1 MSINRERTQ
10 KYWNPVGVPHKNTKM
25 NTIILVIALLATLAL
40 AGLIF
45 YLLVK
50 RYFENVQKERL
61 LQMKIDERRET
72 LKVVTPIRLQAY
84 ERMALFLERISPDS
98 LVLRCW
104 QPGMDL
110 KLLQG
115 VMTKNI
121 RDEWEHNLSQQVY
134 LDADTWVHIREAKD
148 EMINLVNSS
157 AVTLTDTDDPT
168 RLAASI
174 FASAAQQRPTDRA
187 LEMLHKEINELF

>member
-1 MSINRERTQ
+1 M
-10 KYWNPVGVPHKNTKM
+10 KYLL
-25 NTIILVIALLATLAL
+25 LVLAVLATIALT
-40 AGLIF
+40 GLIF

-50 RYFENVQKERL
+50 RYFDNQQKQQM

-72 LKVVTPIRLQAY
+72 LRTVTPIRLQAY
-84 ERMALFLERISPDS
+84 ERMALFLERISPNS
-98 LVLRCW
+98 LVLRCY

-134 LDADTWVHIREAKD
+134 LSPELWASIREAKD
-148 EMINLVNSS
+148 ETINLVNSS
-157 AVTLTDTDDPT
+157 AVSLTDTTDPT
-168 RLAASI
+168 RLAATI
-174 FASAAQQRPTDRA
+174 FASAADRSPVENA
-187 LEMLHKEINELF
+187 LDAMHNELKELFG

>member
-1 MSINRERTQ
+1 MI
-10 KYWNPVGVPHKNTKM
+10 KDM
-25 NTIILVIALLATLAL
+25 FLLIFAVLAMLAL
-40 AGLIF
+40 AGGLF
-45 YLLVK
+45 YLLAK
-50 RYFENVQKERL
+50 RYFENQQKQQL
-61 LQMKIDERRET
+61 LQMKLDERRET

-84 ERMALFLERISPDS
+84 ERLALFLERISPNS
-98 LVLRCW
+98 LVLRCY

-134 LDADTWVHIREAKD
+134 VSEELWTHVREAKD
-148 EMINLVNSS
+148 EMVNLVNSA
-157 AVTLTDTDDPT
+157 AVGLADTTDPT

-174 FASAAQQRPTDRA
+174 FASAADRMPTNDA
-187 LEMLHKEINELF
+187 LSALHNELKELFG

>member
-1 MSINRERTQ
+1 MQIL
-10 KYWNPVGVPHKNTKM
+10 
-25 NTIILVIALLATLAL
+25 IIVVAMLATMAL
-40 AGLIF
+40 AGGMM

-50 RYFENVQKERL
+50 RYFDNEQKERL
-61 LQMKIDERRET
+61 LQMKIDEWRET

-98 LVLRCW
+98 LVLRCY

-134 LDADTWVHIREAKD
+134 LAPGTWARIREAKD
-148 EMINLVNSS
+148 EMVNLVNSS

-168 RLAASI
+168 RLAATI
-174 FASAAQQRPTDRA
+174 FASAAKHLPTDKA
-187 LEMLHKEINELF
+187 LEELHKEINELFG

>member
-1 MSINRERTQ
+1 M
-10 KYWNPVGVPHKNTKM
+10 KY
-25 NTIILVIALLATLAL
+25 LLLAL
-40 AGLIF
+40 AILAAFALAGAIF

-50 RYFENVQKERL
+50 RYFDNQQKERL

-98 LVLRCW
+98 LVLRCY

-134 LDADTWVHIREAKD
+134 LDPAVWARIREAKD

-168 RLAASI
+168 RLAATI
-174 FASAAQQRPTDRA
+174 FASAAQQKPTDSA
-187 LEMLHKEINELF
+187 LEELHKEINELF

>member
-1 MSINRERTQ
+1 
-10 KYWNPVGVPHKNTKM
+10 M
-25 NTIILVIALLATLAL
+25 NDTTIIMVLAILTIFAL
-40 AGLIF
+40 ACWVFFLA
-45 YLLVK
+45 K
-50 RYFENVQKERL
+50 RYFDNQQKERL

-134 LDADTWVHIREAKD
+134 IDTTTWANIREAKD

-187 LEMLHKEINELF
+187 LEILHKEINELF

>member
-1 MSINRERTQ
+1 MRIA
-10 KYWNPVGVPHKNTKM
+10 VFI
-25 NTIILVIALLATLAL
+25 IILVVAVLAAVAVT
-40 AGLIF
+40 GWIV

-50 RYFENVQKERL
+50 RYFDNRQKERL
-61 LQMKIDERRET
+61 LQMKLDERSET

-84 ERMALFLERISPDS
+84 ERMALFLERIAPSS

-134 LDADTWVHIREAKD
+134 LSPELWARIREAKD

-157 AVTLTDTDDPT
+157 AVSLTEESDPT
-168 RLAASI
+168 KLAATI
-174 FASAAQQRPTDRA
+174 FASAAQHSPCNTA
-187 LEMLHKEINELF
+187 LEAMHNEINELF

>member
-1 MSINRERTQ
+1 MQIL
-10 KYWNPVGVPHKNTKM
+10 
-25 NTIILVIALLATLAL
+25 IIVVAMLATMAL
-40 AGLIF
+40 AGGMM

-50 RYFENVQKERL
+50 RYFDNEQKERL

-72 LKVVTPIRLQAY
+72 LKMVTPIRLQAY

-98 LVLRCW
+98 LVLRCY

-134 LDADTWVHIREAKD
+134 LAPGTWARIREAKD
-148 EMINLVNSS
+148 EMVNLVNSS

-168 RLAASI
+168 RLATTI
-174 FASAAQQRPTDRA
+174 FASAAKHLPTDKA
-187 LEMLHKEINELF
+187 LEELHKEINELFG

>member
-1 MSINRERTQ
+1 MQIL
-10 KYWNPVGVPHKNTKM
+10 
-25 NTIILVIALLATLAL
+25 IIVVAMLATMAL
-40 AGLIF
+40 AGGMM

-50 RYFENVQKERL
+50 RYFDNEQKERL

-84 ERMALFLERISPDS
+84 ERMALFLERINPDS
-98 LVLRCW
+98 LVLRCY

-134 LDADTWVHIREAKD
+134 LAPGTWARIREAKD
-148 EMINLVNSS
+148 EMVNLVNSS

-168 RLAASI
+168 RLAATI
-174 FASAAQQRPTDRA
+174 FASAAKHLPTDKA
-187 LEMLHKEINELF
+187 LEELHKEINELFG

>member
-1 MSINRERTQ
+1 M
-10 KYWNPVGVPHKNTKM
+10 KY
-25 NTIILVIALLATLAL
+25 LLLAL
-40 AGLIF
+40 AILAAFALAGVIF

-50 RYFENVQKERL
+50 HYFDNQQKERL

-98 LVLRCW
+98 LVLRCY

-121 RDEWEHNLSQQVY
+121 RDEWEHNLSQQIY
-134 LDADTWVHIREAKD
+134 LDPTTWARIREAKD
-148 EMINLVNSS
+148 EMVNLVNSS

-168 RLAASI
+168 RLAATI
-174 FASAAQQRPTDRA
+174 FASAAKHLPTDKA
-187 LEMLHKEINELF
+187 LEELHKEINELFG

>member
-1 MSINRERTQ
+1 M
-10 KYWNPVGVPHKNTKM
+10 H
-25 NTIILVIALLATLAL
+25 IIIIVVAMLATMAL
-40 AGLIF
+40 AGGVM

-50 RYFENVQKERL
+50 RYFDNEQKERL

-98 LVLRCW
+98 LVLRCY

-134 LDADTWVHIREAKD
+134 LAPGTWARIREAKD
-148 EMINLVNSS
+148 EMVNLVNSS

-168 RLAASI
+168 RLAATI
-174 FASAAQQRPTDRA
+174 FASAAKHLPTDKA
-187 LEMLHKEINELF
+187 LEELHKEINELFG

>member
-1 MSINRERTQ
+1 MQIL
-10 KYWNPVGVPHKNTKM
+10 
-25 NTIILVIALLATLAL
+25 IIVVAMLATMAL
-40 AGLIF
+40 AGGMM

-50 RYFENVQKERL
+50 RYFDNEQKERL

-72 LKVVTPIRLQAY
+72 LKMVTPIRLQAY

-98 LVLRCW
+98 LVLRCY

-134 LDADTWVHIREAKD
+134 LAPGTWARIREAKD
-148 EMINLVNSS
+148 EMVNLVNSS

-174 FASAAQQRPTDRA
+174 FASAAKHLPTDKA
-187 LEMLHKEINELF
+187 LEELHKEINELFG

>member
-1 MSINRERTQ
+1 MKTT
-10 KYWNPVGVPHKNTKM
+10 VFVLVM
-25 NTIILVIALLATLAL
+25 VLAILGAVAIT
-40 AGLIF
+40 GWVV

-50 RYFENVQKERL
+50 RYFDNQQKQQL
-61 LQMKIDERRET
+61 LQIKMDERKET
-72 LKVVTPIRLQAY
+72 LRAVTPIRLQAY
-84 ERMALFLERISPDS
+84 ERMALFLERIAPGS
-98 LVLRCW
+98 LVLRCY

-134 LDADTWVHIREAKD
+134 LTPSLWANIREAKD

-157 AVTLTDTDDPT
+157 AVSLTDETDPT
-168 RLAASI
+168 RLAATI
-174 FASAAQQRPTDRA
+174 FASAAQHSPSDVA
-187 LEMLHKEINELF
+187 LEALSNEIHELFG

>member
-1 MSINRERTQ
+1 MQT
-10 KYWNPVGVPHKNTKM
+10 TF
-25 NTIILVIALLATLAL
+25 LL
-40 AGLIF
+40 I
-45 YLLVK
+45 LLVVSILSAIAITGWILFLLVR
-50 RYFENVQKERL
+50 RYFDNQQKERL

-134 LDADTWVHIREAKD
+134 IDAATWAIIREAKD

-187 LEMLHKEINELF
+187 LETLHKEINELF

>member
-1 MSINRERTQ
+1 MIHYLITTLA
-10 KYWNPVGVPHKNTKM
+10 V
-25 NTIILVIALLATLAL
+25 LATLAL
-40 AGLIF
+40 AGWIF

-50 RYFENVQKERL
+50 RYFDNQQKQQL
-61 LQMKIDERRET
+61 LQIKMDERKET
-72 LKVVTPIRLQAY
+72 LRAVTPIRLQAY
-84 ERMALFLERISPDS
+84 ERMALFLERIAPGS

-134 LDADTWVHIREAKD
+134 ITPALWTRIREAKD

-157 AVTLTDTDDPT
+157 AVSLTEETDPT

-174 FASAAQQRPTDRA
+174 FASAAQHSPCDVA
-187 LEMLHKEINELF
+187 LEALSDEVHELFG

>member
-1 MSINRERTQ
+1 M
-10 KYWNPVGVPHKNTKM
+10 KY
-25 NTIILVIALLATLAL
+25 LLLAL
-40 AGLIF
+40 AILAAFALAGAIF

-50 RYFENVQKERL
+50 RYFDNQQKERL

-98 LVLRCW
+98 LVLRCY

-134 LDADTWVHIREAKD
+134 LTPECWTRIREAKD

-168 RLAASI
+168 RLAATI
-174 FASAAQQRPTDRA
+174 FASAAQQKPTDSA
-187 LEMLHKEINELF
+187 LEELHKEINELF

>member
-1 MSINRERTQ
+1 MIHYLITTLA
-10 KYWNPVGVPHKNTKM
+10 V
-25 NTIILVIALLATLAL
+25 LATLAL
-40 AGLIF
+40 AGWIF

-50 RYFENVQKERL
+50 RYFDNQQKQQL
-61 LQMKIDERRET
+61 LQMKLDERRET

-84 ERMALFLERISPDS
+84 ERLALFLERISPNS
-98 LVLRCW
+98 LVLRCY

-121 RDEWEHNLSQQVY
+121 RDEWEHNLSQQVHVSEE
-134 LDADTWVHIREAKD
+134 LWTHVREAKD
-148 EMINLVNSS
+148 EMVNLVNSA
-157 AVTLTDTDDPT
+157 AVGLADTTDPT

-174 FASAAQQRPTDRA
+174 FASAADRMPTNDA
-187 LEMLHKEINELF
+187 LSALHTELKELFG

>member
-1 MSINRERTQ
+1 MT
-10 KYWNPVGVPHKNTKM
+10 Y
-25 NTIILVIALLATLAL
+25 ILLVLAMLATLAF
-40 AGLIF
+40 AGVLF
-45 YLLVK
+45 YLLAK
-50 RYFENVQKERL
+50 QYFERQQKQQL
-61 LQMKIDERRET
+61 LQMKLDERRET
-72 LKVVTPIRLQAY
+72 LRAVTPIRLQAY
-84 ERMALFLERISPDS
+84 ERMALFLERISPNS

-134 LDADTWVHIREAKD
+134 LTEPTWEAIRQAKE
-148 EMINLVNSS
+148 EMLGLVNSS

-174 FASAAQQRPTDRA
+174 FASAAQRSPVDNA
-187 LEMLHKEINELF
+187 LAVLHKELHELFG

>member
-1 MSINRERTQ
+1 MYFYFIT
-10 KYWNPVGVPHKNTKM
+10 M
-25 NTIILVIALLATLAL
+25 IAAVVAAVAVT
-40 AGLIF
+40 GWIF

-50 RYFENVQKERL
+50 RYFDNQQKERL
-61 LQMKIDERRET
+61 LQMKIDERRES
-72 LKVVTPIRLQAY
+72 LKVVTPVRLQAY

-98 LVLRCW
+98 LVLRCY

-121 RDEWEHNLSQQVY
+121 RNEWEHNLSQQVY
-134 LDADTWVHIREAKD
+134 LSPGTWARIREAKD
-148 EMINLVNSS
+148 EMVNLVNSS

-187 LEMLHKEINELF
+187 LETLHKEINELF

>member
-1 MSINRERTQ
+1 
-10 KYWNPVGVPHKNTKM
+10 M
-25 NTIILVIALLATLAL
+25 NASLVIIVVVLTVLATLAL
-40 AGLIF
+40 AGWIF

-50 RYFENVQKERL
+50 RYFKNQQKQQL
-61 LQMKIDERRET
+61 LQMKLDERRET

-84 ERMALFLERISPDS
+84 ERLALFLERISPNS
-98 LVLRCW
+98 LVLRCY

-134 LDADTWVHIREAKD
+134 VSEELWTHVREAKD
-148 EMINLVNSS
+148 EMVNLVNSA
-157 AVTLTDTDDPT
+157 AVGLADTTDPT

-174 FASAAQQRPTDRA
+174 FASAADRMPTNDA
-187 LEMLHKEINELF
+187 LSALHNELKELFG

>member
-1 MSINRERTQ
+1 MYFYFMT
-10 KYWNPVGVPHKNTKM
+10 M
-25 NTIILVIALLATLAL
+25 IIAVVAAVAVTGWL
-40 AGLIF
+40 F
-45 YLLVK
+45 YLLVE
-50 RYFENVQKERL
+50 RYFDNQQKERL

-98 LVLRCW
+98 LVLRCY

-134 LDADTWVHIREAKD
+134 LSPELWTAVREAKD
-148 EMINLVNSS
+148 EMINLVNSA
-157 AVTLTDTDDPT
+157 AVSLPDEKDPT

-174 FASAAQQRPTDRA
+174 FASAATRMPAENA
-187 LEMLHKEINELF
+187 LEALHKELKELFG

>member
-1 MSINRERTQ
+1 MSI
-10 KYWNPVGVPHKNTKM
+10 GLL
-25 NTIILVIALLATLAL
+25 IILVIAMLATLTL
-40 AGLIF
+40 AGIIF
-45 YLLVK
+45 YLLLK
-50 RYFENVQKERL
+50 RYFDNQQKERL

-98 LVLRCW
+98 LVLRCY

-134 LDADTWVHIREAKD
+134 IDIATWARIREAKD

-157 AVTLTDTDDPT
+157 AVTLADTDDPT
-168 RLAASI
+168 RLAATI
-174 FASAAQQRPTDRA
+174 FASAAQHLPTDKA
-187 LEMLHKEINELF
+187 LEELHREINELF

>member
-1 MSINRERTQ
+1 M
-10 KYWNPVGVPHKNTKM
+10 K
-25 NTIILVIALLATLAL
+25 TIVFVLTIVVAVLATLAI
-40 AGLIF
+40 AGWIF

-50 RYFENVQKERL
+50 RYFDNQQKERL
-61 LQMKIDERRET
+61 LQMKLDERRET
-72 LKVVTPIRLQAY
+72 LKVMTPIRLQAY

-110 KLLQG
+110 KMLQG

-134 LDADTWVHIREAKD
+134 LSTELWTRIREAKD
-148 EMINLVNSS
+148 EMTSLVNSA
-157 AVTLTDTDDPT
+157 AVSLPDTDDPT
-168 RLAASI
+168 RLAAGI
-174 FASAAQQRPTDRA
+174 FASAAKHSPCDPA
-187 LEMLHKEINELF
+187 LEAMHKELNELFG